1 MSKPVCVISC
11 PIDTFSG
18 YGARSRDF
26 VKSLIKNKGEEWDIK
41 ILSQRWGSTPFGA
54 LNTGDESDIDLKSR
68 IIGSLTMSLS
78 FQPEVWIQITVP
90 NEFHPLGKFNIGVTA
105 GIETTLCDISW
116 IDGCNRMDL
125 ILTSSEHSKKVF
137 KNSVFEQRNQATNQV
152 TRKVE
157 LQKPVEVLFE
167 GADLNKYFKS
177 EKLTNF
183 DVHDDLNSIKEDFCY
198 LFVGHW
204 LQGDFGEDR
213 KNVGY
218 MIKAFLEVF
227 KNKKH
232 KPALILKTSQGA
244 ASIIDRDRILKRLED
259 IKRTVS
265 GGSLA
270 NIYLIHGDLSDEE
283 INCIYNHSKVKAMVS
298 LTKGEGFGRPLL
310 EFSVVGKPI
319 IASGWSGH
327 IDFLNTEFCGL
338 VGGTLTNVHPS
349 AHVPSLIL
357 QESQWFK
364 PDDNQVG
371 HALTDMYENYKDYAE
386 KAKRLAYRNKQ
397 TFSWDKMTEKLDEL
411 ITQYVPLFSKQVELK
426 LPKLKKIK

>member
-1 MSKPVCVISC
+1 
-11 PIDTFSG
+11 
-18 YGARSRDF
+18 
-26 VKSLIKNKGEEWDIK
+26 
-41 ILSQRWGSTPFGA
+41 
-54 LNTGDESDIDLKSR
+54 LNS
-68 IIGSLTMSLS
+68 
-78 FQPEVWIQITVP
+78 
-90 NEFHPLGKFNIGVTA
+90 GVTA